1 MKTSKKLLSG
11 GNIIIPKDMRLKL
24 GWKSGMS
31 LDISIGNDGTLII
44 KKHQETCYFCGT
56 AQNICHYKN
65 LYMCW
70 GCADKMKGALS

>member
-1 MKTSKKLLSG
+1 MKTSKKLSSG
-11 GNIIIPKDMRLKL
+11 GSIIIPKNMRLKL
-24 GWKSGMS
+24 GWKCGTS
-31 LDISIGNDGTLII
+31 LDVIASEDGVLTI

-70 GCADKMKGALS
+70 DCAGELKGVLP